1 MNEGTRL
8 ALLLWAKDEHG
19 EDDVV
24 MIVGDLIEKDGV
36 HFLLF
41 DGQGSPLEI
50 RDEWIERIRP
60 TPPDFGVDVDGAKFL
75 LSLSVGKSEDIDGPL
90 EKTGL
95 RWPE

>member
-1 MNEGTRL
+1 MSNGTRL

-19 EDDVV
+19 EDDVA
-24 MIVGDLIEKDGV
+24 IIIGDLIEKDGA
-36 HFLLF
+36 HFLVF
-41 DGQGSPLEI
+41 DGEGSPFEI
-50 RDEWIERIRP
+50 RNEWIERIRP
-60 TPPDFGVDVDGAKFL
+60 TPPDLDVDVDGAEFL